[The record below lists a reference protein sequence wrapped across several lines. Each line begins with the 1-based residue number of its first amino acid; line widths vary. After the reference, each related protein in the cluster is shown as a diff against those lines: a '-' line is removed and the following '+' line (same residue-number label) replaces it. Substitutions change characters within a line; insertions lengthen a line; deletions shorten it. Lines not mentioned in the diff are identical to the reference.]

1 MSENINP
8 PLKTT
13 PLYSKHQSL
22 NARMLPF
29 GGFDMPI
36 EYQGITAEHD
46 AVRTHVGMF
55 DVSHMGEVLIK
66 GPKAIQY
73 LEQICTNEMTSLEVG
88 QIRYS
93 FLCYENG
100 TVVDDILVYRF
111 SDLMYCLVINASN
124 IDKDIDW
131 LTSHL
136 VDGVEIENVSDKTG
150 EIALQGPSA
159 ERILQGFTDVDLSAL
174 PFFRFVWG
182 EVAGCHT
189 LISRTGYT
197 GEDGFELYT
206 DNDSILI
213 LWDKFLEA
221 GVSPIGLGARDTL
234 RFEASLP
241 LYGHE
246 ISDSIT
252 PVEAGFSRFINFDK
266 EFIGKAALQQD
277 RKRKLIGLDIIDRG
291 IARADYLVYQ
301 NDNVIGFITTGYK
314 IKEKTYAL
322 AMVDADTPLGAE
334 VSVEV
339 RGKYLR
345 ALTRNKKFM
354 VKSYKK

>member
-1 MSENINP
+1 MNP

-13 PLYSKHQSL
+13 PLHSKHL
-22 NARMLPF
+22 DLKARMLPF

-36 EYQGITAEHD
+36 EYQGITAEHE
-46 AVRTHVGMF
+46 AVRTNVGMF
-55 DVSHMGEVLIK
+55 DVSHMGEVLVK
-66 GPKAIQY
+66 GPNALQY

-88 QIRYS
+88 QVRYS

-111 SDLMYCLVINASN
+111 NDDLYCLVVNASN
-124 IDKDIDW
+124 IDKDVEW
-131 LTSHL
+131 LTNHL
-136 VDGVEIENVSDKTG
+136 IDGVELDHVSDKTA
-150 EIALQGPSA
+150 EIALQGPNA
-159 ERILQGFTDVDLSAL
+159 EKVLQQLTDFNVSELR
-174 PFFRFVWG
+174 FFRFVWAD
-182 EVAGCHT
+182 VAGCHT

-206 DNDSILI
+206 DNESILV
-213 LWDKFLEA
+213 LWDEFIKA

-252 PVEAGFSRFINFDK
+252 PVEAGFSRFITFEKD
-266 EFIGKAALQQD
+266 FIGKAALQKE
-277 RKRKLIGLDIIDRG
+277 RTRKLIGLEILDRG

-301 NDNVIGFITTGYK
+301 NDKVIGFVTTGYK

-322 AMVDADTPLGAE
+322 ALVDAATPLG
-334 VSVEV
+334 VDVTVEV
-339 RGKYLR
+339 RGRHLK
-345 ALTRNKKFM
+345 AVTRNKKFM

>member
-1 MSENINP
+1 MSENVNQ

-13 PLYSKHQSL
+13 PLYSKHQEL

-46 AVRTHVGMF
+46 AVRNDVGMF
-55 DVSHMGEVLIK
+55 DVSHMGEVLIQ
-66 GPKAIQY
+66 GENALQY
-73 LEQICTNEMTSLEVG
+73 LERICTNEMTSLEVG

-111 SDLMYCLVINASN
+111 SDIMYCLVINASN
-124 IDKDIDW
+124 IEKDIDW
-131 LTSHL
+131 LTKHL
-136 VDGVEIENVSDKTG
+136 IDGVDLENVSPKTA
-150 EIALQGPSA
+150 EIALQGPAA
-159 ERILQGFTDVDLSAL
+159 ERILQGFTDVDLSTL
-174 PFFRFVWG
+174 PFFRFVWAD
-182 EVAGCHT
+182 VAGCHT

-213 LWDKFLEA
+213 LWDTLLAA
-221 GVSPIGLGARDTL
+221 GVAPIGLGARDTL

-252 PVEAGFSRFINFDK
+252 PVEAGFSRFIDFDK
-266 EFIGKAALQQD
+266 EFIGKAALQQE
-277 RKRKLIGLDIIDRG
+277 KQRKLIGLDIIDRG

-301 NDNVIGFITTGYK
+301 NDKVIGFITTGYK

-322 AMVDADTPLGAE
+322 ALVDAATPLGIE
-334 VSVEV
+334 VSVDV
-339 RGKYLR
+339 RGKHIR
-345 ALTRNKKFM
+345 AVTRNKKFM

>member
-1 MSENINP
+1 MNP
-8 PLKTT
+8 PLKRT
-13 PLYSKHQSL
+13 PLHTKHLALQ
-22 NARMLPF
+22 ARMLPF

-36 EYQGITAEHD
+36 EYQGITAEHE
-46 AVRTHVGMF
+46 AVRNHVGMF
-55 DVSHMGEVLIK
+55 DVSHMGEVLVK
-66 GPKAIQY
+66 GPNALQY
-73 LEQICTNEMTSLEVG
+73 LEQLCTNEMTSLEVG

-100 TVVDDILVYRF
+100 AVVDDILVYRF
-111 SDLMYCLVINASN
+111 NENLYCLVVNASN
-124 IDKDIDW
+124 IDKDVEW
-131 LTSHL
+131 LNAHL
-136 VDGVEIENVSDKTG
+136 IDGVELENVSEKTA

-159 ERILQGFTDVDLSAL
+159 QAVLQPLTDVDLSSIG
-174 PFFRFVWG
+174 FFRFIWAD
-182 EVAGCHT
+182 VAGCHT

-213 LWDKFLEA
+213 LWDTLLNA
-221 GVSPIGLGARDTL
+221 GVAPIGLGARDTL

-252 PVEAGFSRFINFDK
+252 PVEAGFSRFIRFEKD
-266 EFIGKAALQQD
+266 FIGKASLQQE

-291 IARADYLVYQ
+291 IARAEYLVYQ
-301 NDNVIGFITTGYK
+301 NDKVIGFITTGYK

-322 AMVDADTPLGAE
+322 ALVNADVPLGTD
-334 VSVEV
+334 VTVEV
-339 RGKYLR
+339 RGKHLR
-345 ALTRNKKFM
+345 AVTRNKKFM

>member
-1 MSENINP
+1 MNP

-13 PLYSKHQSL
+13 PLHTKHLALQ
-22 NARMLPF
+22 ARMLPF

-36 EYQGITAEHD
+36 EYQGITAEHE
-46 AVRTHVGMF
+46 AVRNHVGMF
-55 DVSHMGEVLIK
+55 DVSHMGEVLVK
-66 GPKAIQY
+66 GPNALQY
-73 LEQICTNEMTSLEVG
+73 LEQLCTNEMTSLEVG

-100 TVVDDILVYRF
+100 AVVDDILVYRF
-111 SDLMYCLVINASN
+111 NENLYCLVVNASN
-124 IDKDIDW
+124 IDKDVEW
-131 LTSHL
+131 LNAHL
-136 VDGVEIENVSDKTG
+136 IDGVELENVSEKTA

-159 ERILQGFTDVDLSAL
+159 QAVLQPLTDVDLSSIG
-174 PFFRFVWG
+174 FFRFIWAD
-182 EVAGCHT
+182 VAGCHT

-213 LWDKFLEA
+213 LWDTLLNA
-221 GVSPIGLGARDTL
+221 GVAPIGLGARDTL

-252 PVEAGFSRFINFDK
+252 PVEAGFSRFIRFEKD
-266 EFIGKAALQQD
+266 FIGKASLQQE

-291 IARADYLVYQ
+291 IARAEYLVYQ
-301 NDNVIGFITTGYK
+301 NDKVIGFITTGYK

-322 AMVDADTPLGAE
+322 ALVNADIPLGTA
-334 VSVEV
+334 VTVEV
-339 RGKYLR
+339 RGKHLR
-345 ALTRNKKFM
+345 AVTRNKKFM

>member
-1 MSENINP
+1 MNP

-13 PLYSKHQSL
+13 PLHTKHLAL

-36 EYQGITAEHD
+36 EYQGITTEHE

-55 DVSHMGEVLIK
+55 DVSHMGEVLVK
-66 GPKAIQY
+66 GPNALQY
-73 LEQICTNEMTSLEVG
+73 LERLCTNEMTSLEVG

-111 SDLMYCLVINASN
+111 NEDLYCLVVNASN
-124 IDKDIDW
+124 IEKDVEW
-131 LTSHL
+131 LNAHL
-136 VDGVEIENVSDKTG
+136 IDGVELENVSEKTA
-150 EIALQGPSA
+150 EIALQGPTA
-159 ERILQGFTDVDLSAL
+159 EAVLQPLTDVDLSTL
-174 PFFRFVWG
+174 GFFRFIWAD
-182 EVAGCHT
+182 VAGCHT

-213 LWDKFLEA
+213 LWDRLLHA
-221 GVSPIGLGARDTL
+221 GVAPIGLGARDTL

-252 PVEAGFSRFINFDK
+252 PVEAGFSRFITFEKD
-266 EFIGKAALQQD
+266 FIGKASLQQEK
-277 RKRKLIGLDIIDRG
+277 KRKLIGLDIIDRG
-291 IARADYLVYQ
+291 IARAEYLVYQ
-301 NDNVIGFITTGYK
+301 NDKVIGFITTGYK

-322 AMVDADTPLGAE
+322 ALVNADIPLG
-334 VSVEV
+334 VDVTVEV
-339 RGKYLR
+339 RGKHLR
-345 ALTRNKKFM
+345 AVTRNKKFM

>member
-1 MSENINP
+1 MNP

-13 PLYSKHQSL
+13 PLHTKHLAL

-36 EYQGITAEHD
+36 EYQGITAEHE
-46 AVRTHVGMF
+46 AVRNHVGMF

-66 GPKAIQY
+66 GPNALEY
-73 LEQICTNEMTSLEVG
+73 LERLCTNEMTSLEVG

-93 FLCYENG
+93 FLCYQNG

-111 SDLMYCLVINASN
+111 NENLYCLVINASN
-124 IDKDIDW
+124 IDNDVEW
-131 LTSHL
+131 LTNHL
-136 VDGVEIENVSDKTG
+136 IDGVELENVSKKTA

-159 ERILQGFTDVDLSAL
+159 ESVLQPLTDVDLSTL
-174 PFFRFVWG
+174 KFFRFVWAD
-182 EVAGCHT
+182 VAGCHT

-206 DNDSILI
+206 DNESILV
-213 LWDKFLEA
+213 LWDTLLKA
-221 GVSPIGLGARDTL
+221 GVTPVGLGARDTL

-252 PVEAGFSRFINFDK
+252 PTEAGFSRFITFEKD
-266 EFIGKAALQQD
+266 FIGKAALQQE
-277 RKRKLIGLDIIDRG
+277 RTRKLIGLDIIDRG
-291 IARADYLVYQ
+291 IARADYLVYHADQ
-301 NDNVIGFITTGYK
+301 VIGFITTGYK
-314 IKEKTYAL
+314 IKDKTYAL
-322 AMVDADTPLGAE
+322 ALVNADVPLGAN
-334 VSVEV
+334 VTVEV
-339 RGKYLR
+339 RGKHLR
-345 ALTRNKKFM
+345 AVTRNKKFM

>member
-1 MSENINP
+1 MNS

-13 PLYSKHQSL
+13 ALHSKHIELQ
-22 NARMLPF
+22 ARMLPF

-36 EYQGITAEHD
+36 EYQGITAEHE
-46 AVRTHVGMF
+46 AVRTNVGMF
-55 DVSHMGEVLIK
+55 DVSHMGEVLVK
-66 GPKAIQY
+66 GPNALRY

-88 QIRYS
+88 QVRYS

-111 SDLMYCLVINASN
+111 DEDLYCLVVNASN
-124 IDKDIDW
+124 IDKDVEW

-136 VDGVEIENVSDKTG
+136 IDGVELNHVSDKTA
-150 EIALQGPSA
+150 EIALQGPNA
-159 ERILQGFTDVDLSAL
+159 EAILQPLTDINLSEL
-174 PFFRFVWG
+174 RFFRFVWAD
-182 EVAGCHT
+182 VAGCHT

-206 DNDSILI
+206 DNESILA
-213 LWDKFLEA
+213 LWDTLLEA
-221 GVSPIGLGARDTL
+221 GVAPIGLGARDTL

-252 PVEAGFSRFINFDK
+252 PVEAGFSRFITFEKD
-266 EFIGKAALQQD
+266 FIGKAALQKE
-277 RKRKLIGLDIIDRG
+277 RTRKLIGLEILDRG
-291 IARADYLVYQ
+291 IARAEYLVYQ
-301 NDNVIGFITTGYK
+301 NDKIIGFITTGYK

-322 AMVDADTPLGAE
+322 AMVNATIPLG
-334 VSVEV
+334 VDVTVEV
-339 RGKYLR
+339 RGRHLK
-345 ALTRNKKFM
+345 AVTRNKKFM

>member
-1 MSENINP
+1 MNP

-13 PLYSKHQSL
+13 PLHSKHL
-22 NARMLPF
+22 DLKARMLPF

-36 EYQGITAEHD
+36 EYQGITAEHE
-46 AVRTHVGMF
+46 AVRTNVGMF
-55 DVSHMGEVLIK
+55 DVSHMGEVLVK
-66 GPKAIQY
+66 GPNALQY

-88 QIRYS
+88 QVRYS

-111 SDLMYCLVINASN
+111 NDDLYCLVVNASN
-124 IDKDIDW
+124 IDKDVEW
-131 LTSHL
+131 LTNHL
-136 VDGVEIENVSDKTG
+136 IDGVELDHVSDKTA
-150 EIALQGPSA
+150 EIALQGPNA
-159 ERILQGFTDVDLSAL
+159 ETVLQQLTDFNVSELR
-174 PFFRFVWG
+174 FFRFVWAD
-182 EVAGCHT
+182 VAGCHT

-206 DNDSILI
+206 DNESILV
-213 LWDKFLEA
+213 LWDEFIKA

-252 PVEAGFSRFINFDK
+252 PVEAGFSRFITFEKD
-266 EFIGKAALQQD
+266 FIGKAALQKE
-277 RKRKLIGLDIIDRG
+277 RTRKLIGLEILDRG

-301 NDNVIGFITTGYK
+301 NDKVIGFVTTGYK

-322 AMVDADTPLGAE
+322 ALVDAATPLG
-334 VSVEV
+334 VDVTVEV
-339 RGKYLR
+339 RGRHLK
-345 ALTRNKKFM
+345 AVTRNKKFM